1 MPHYERELALVP
13 LQSSQMHARIRSAD
27 TADALFMLGVLARL
41 DRCRG
46 RARLQLVELFTT
58 ETVLFVGQII
68 GVIWTMDNPDIII
81 KLARKVCVYY
91 YFIQH
96 IQLHDCIQELFLMIT
111 CMSAVVRVMFPALPE
126 DTSSSLVPFFL
137 YLDRSREN
145 VKNVML
151 SP

>member
-1 MPHYERELALVP
+1 MITCMSAVVRVMFPALPEDTSSSLAPFFLYLDNLWGMGV
-13 LQSSQMHARIRSAD
+13 AD
-27 TADALFMLGVLARL
+27 EVLFP
-41 DRCRG
+41 
-46 RARLQLVELFTT
+46 TK
-58 ETVLFVGQII
+58 TVLFVGQII
-68 GVIWTMDNPDIII
+68 GVISTDNPDIII
-81 KLARKVCVYY
+81 KLAKVCVYY

-111 CMSAVVRVMFPALPE
+111 CMSAVVRVMFLALPE

>member
-1 MPHYERELALVP
+1 M
-13 LQSSQMHARIRSAD
+13 D
-27 TADALFMLGVLARL
+27 TADALAMPGILARL

-46 RARLQLVELFTT
+46 RTRLQLVELFTT
-58 ETVLFVGQII
+58 ETVLFA
-68 GVIWTMDNPDIII
+68 DNSDIII

-96 IQLHDCIQELFLMIT
+96 IQLHDFIQELFLMIT
-111 CMSAVVRVMFPALPE
+111 CMSAVVRVMFLALPE